1 MPSVL
6 VVCPDAPQRDTLV
19 AGLAQLGLSVEGAVD
34 LDVALDHPEAGSVRV
49 LLACPELLEQDEF
62 DFRAR
67 FNVRGGGDAKVIALT
82 DIADPARKNAVK
94 RHEAVLLERPMIDL
108 GSMAAQIRRILT
120 EVEAPKKPAPAAGL
134 GRMKVERINLED
146 GTTNAPVD
154 AVGETPMVLLV
165 DDEED
170 VRSFFSTLL
179 EQRGYKVHAVSNATS
194 ALRFLGR
201 ESVHVI
207 ISDIDMPQ
215 MDGFELKYALRESPI
230 PFIAIAGDSS
240 VERQQL
246 ARELG
251 MVALVPKPI
260 QVKPFCAL
268 VRGALERS
276 ASAR

>member
-6 VVCPDAPQRDTLV
+6 VVCPDATLRDTLV
-19 AGLAQLGLSVEGAVD
+19 AGLAQLGLPVEGAAD
-34 LDVALDHPEAGSVRV
+34 LDAALDHPDSGAVRV
-49 LLACPELLEQDEF
+49 LLACPELLEAEEL
-62 DFRAR
+62 DFLTR
-67 FNVRGGGDAKVIALT
+67 FNVRAGTEARLIALT
-82 DIADPARKNAVK
+82 DIAEPARKKAIG
-94 RHEAVLLERPMIDL
+94 RHGAVLLERPLVDH
-108 GSMAAQIRRILT
+108 GSMAAQVRRLLAA
-120 EVEAPKKPAPAAGL
+120 EDVRRPAPSGL
-134 GRMKVERINLED
+134 GRMKVERISLDD

-154 AVGETPMVLLV
+154 AGGTAPMVLLV

-179 EQRGYKVHAVSNATS
+179 EQRGYRVHAVSNATS
-194 ALRFLGR
+194 ALRYLGK
-201 ESVHVI
+201 EPVHVI

-240 VERQQL
+240 AERQQL
-246 ARELG
+246 AKELG

-268 VRGALERS
+268 VRGAAER
-276 ASAR
+276 AVGR